1 MARDRIQVQTGLSEA
16 GFDEMC
22 GSEEQCHA
30 ALVEWRWPSGFVCPD
45 CGGGAHGVVMRDAR
59 RWFRRNAR
67 RKQTSVQAGT
77 IFASSKPR
85 AIVAKVK
92 PTAPVFKWVNAAL
105 GAIKSALARTYRG
118 VRQKHVARY
127 LAEFEYR
134 FNRKYK
140 LEEMIPRLAFV
151 ALRTARMA
159 YRLRKQADA
168 TA

>member
-1 MARDRIQVQTGLSEA
+1 MPRSSNGAGPAVSYVQTPA
-16 GFDEMC
+16 
-22 GSEEQCHA
+22 A
-30 ALVEWRWPSGFVCPD
+30 ALMASLCETRGACSG
-45 CGGGAHGVVMRDAR
+45 ATRA
-59 RWFRRNAR
+59 
-67 RKQTSVQAGT
+67 SIQAGT

-85 AIVAKVK
+85 AIVAKIK

-105 GAIKSALARTYRG
+105 GTIKSALARTYRV

-127 LAEFEYR
+127 LAEFGYH

-151 ALRTARMA
+151 ALRTARIA
-159 YRLRKQADA
+159 YRLRKQAAA